1 MTIPYPFKQPQL
13 FAKALTLASG
23 NKSAQYE
30 RLEFLGDRVLG
41 LIISDML
48 LKYYKKEKEGD
59 IAKRFTSL
67 VREETLA
74 LVARQIELPNQLIT
88 KEDELRSN
96 DSILADV
103 MEAVLGAIFLDGGF
117 EAAYT
122 FAEPLFMPLLVQ
134 DLKPPVD
141 CKTKLQEWVQKKR
154 KTLPVYTLISRE
166 GPDHAPSFIV
176 KVSVDTIGEALGH
189 GCSKRHAEQEAA
201 ANFLKEFKK

>member
-1 MTIPYPFKQPQL
+1 MTVSYSFNQPHL
-13 FAKALTLASG
+13 FSKALTLARG

-41 LIISDML
+41 LIVSDML
-48 LKYYKKEKEGD
+48 LKHYPKEKEGD

-74 LVARQIELPNQLIT
+74 SVARQIGLPEQLIT
-88 KEDELRSN
+88 KEDELRLN

-103 MEAVLGAIFLDGGF
+103 MEAVLGAVFLDGGF

-134 DLKPPVD
+134 NIKPPID
-141 CKTKLQEWVQKKR
+141 SKTQLQEWIQKKK
-154 KTLPVYTLISRE
+154 KTLPTYTLVSRE
-166 GPDHAPSFIV
+166 GPDHAPSFVV
-176 KVSVDTIGEALGH
+176 KVSVEGLGESLGH
-189 GCSKRHAEQEAA
+189 GCSKRHAEQQAA
-201 ANFLKEFKK
+201 ACFLKEFKK